1 MWEEYLYVKH
11 VFAMQNVSSMKLA
24 NASNQPGLTAIAR
37 RSGLHGTAL
46 NSTIQP
52 LERAE

>member
-1 MWEEYLYVKH
+1 MIRV
-11 VFAMQNVSSMKLA
+11 
-24 NASNQPGLTAIAR
+24 LTAIAR
-37 RSGLHGTAL
+37 RSGLPGTAL